1 MKDTGHY
8 KELLEA
14 EKAKL
19 ESELASVGRK
29 NPSNPGDWESVPP
42 ETGAEPDLL
51 DAAEQKQEEEENA
64 GILSDLEIRL
74 NDVQNALD
82 RIEKGTY
89 GICVISGEEIE
100 EDRLDADPAAATC
113 KAHLDS

>member
-1 MKDTGHY
+1 MKDTAHY
-8 KELLEA
+8 KKLLEE
-14 EKAKL
+14 EKVRL
-19 ESELASVGRK
+19 ESELGSVGRK
-29 NPSNPGDWESVPP
+29 NPSNSGDWEATMP
-42 ETGAEPDLL
+42 ETGSEPDPI
-51 DAAEQKQEEEENA
+51 DSAEQKQDYDENA

-74 NDVQNALD
+74 NDVQTALD